1 MNIEQLIADNTAA
14 LHRMADSFD
23 NVLQFARDFAQTNLA
38 QILPAQEPT
47 DTEAVPEPL
56 AATAEKPPVIEADP
70 GLPPADEPLRYDQ
83 VAKAVTDLIKTNRQA
98 GIDLLAQY
106 KAKTLRDV
114 PQEKWVEIKATAEQ
128 LLAPEAA

>member
-1 MNIEQLIADNTAA
+1 MAEVIVHKWVATDAEVKTA
-14 LHRMADSFD
+14 
-23 NVLQFARDFAQTNLA
+23 
-38 QILPAQEPT
+38 
-47 DTEAVPEPL
+47 PEP

-114 PQEKWVEIKATAEQ
+114 PQERWAEIKDAAEQ